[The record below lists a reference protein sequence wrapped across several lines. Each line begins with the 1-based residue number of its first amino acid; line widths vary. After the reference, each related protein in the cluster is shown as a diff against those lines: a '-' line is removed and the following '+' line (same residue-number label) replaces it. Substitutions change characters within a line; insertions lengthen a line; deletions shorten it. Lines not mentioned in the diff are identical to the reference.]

1 MLDSEEKEV
10 SSRGRL
16 DLLLEQWGG
25 WTMHRLEYVIVNPE
39 TGENQRKHTFAV
51 LHDGY
56 IFASGWYKQ

>member
-25 WTMHRLEYVIVNPE
+25 WTMHRLA
-39 TGENQRKHTFAV
+39 QRSGVWRCSGCNRLAQMTQHR
-51 LHDGY
+51 LG
-56 IFASGWYKQ
+56 IMASW

>member
-25 WTMHRLEYVIVNPE
+25 VDDAPFGAEERRLAL
-39 TGENQRKHTFAV
+39 QRM
-51 LHDGY
+51 
-56 IFASGWYKQ
+56 